1 MSENIWIRVILPS
14 SAEYR
19 LALPTVPRIGER
31 FNFNIYCDARSK
43 MIALQ
48 GIVKDVVWTEKM
60 PLIYLKSKEC
70 KEWSPRNLK
79 DTKGQ

>member
-1 MSENIWIRVILPS
+1 MSENIWMKVILPT
-14 SAEYR
+14 AVEYQ

-48 GIVKDVVWTEKM
+48 GIVRDIVWTEKT
-60 PLIYLKSKEC
+60 PLVYLKNKD
-70 KEWSPRNLK
+70 WSTSNLK
-79 DTKGQ
+79 DTKGK